1 MPSAADLTAFA
12 LTAFIIVVI
21 PGPSVLFIVSRAV
34 SLGRRAALGT
44 VLGNS
49 LGEFAQ
55 VVVVALGMG
64 QLLERSALAF
74 TVVKLLGA
82 CYLIYLGVRAWVRRR
97 IVASE
102 LMTSTGRRSD
112 WKILRDGLVVGVTN
126 PKTMV
131 FVVAVLPEFINRS
144 LGHITVQLLVLGLV
158 WVGIALICDSVW
170 GLSAGRVRS
179 WLAGR
184 PSQLQRAQTA
194 SALVMVGLGVGVAVT
209 SRTS

>member
-1 MPSAADLTAFA
+1 MDLPRTLAFSLIA
-12 LTAFIIVVI
+12 LVVIAI

-64 QLLERSALAF
+64 QLLQRSAAAF
-74 TVVKLLGA
+74 TAVKLVGA
-82 CYLIYLGVRAWVRRR
+82 GYLIYLGLRAWARRR
-97 IVASE
+97 SVASE
-102 LMTSTGRRSD
+102 LMAPTARRSD
-112 WKILRDGLVVGVTN
+112 WRILRDGLVVGATN

-131 FVVAVLPEFINRS
+131 FIAAVLPDFVDRS
-144 LGHITVQLLVLGLV
+144 LGHVTVQLMILGLV
-158 WVGIALICDSVW
+158 WVSIALISDGAW
-170 GLSAGRVRS
+170 GMAAGTARG
-179 WLAGR
+179 WLVDR
-184 PSQLQRAQTA
+184 PRHLQRAQTV
-194 SALVMVGLGVGVAVT
+194 SAVVMVGLGVGLAVS

>member
-1 MPSAADLTAFA
+1 MDLPRMLAFSLIA
-12 LTAFIIVVI
+12 LVVIAI

-64 QLLERSALAF
+64 QLLQRSAAAF
-74 TVVKLLGA
+74 TAVKLVGA
-82 CYLIYLGVRAWVRRR
+82 CYLIYLGVRAWARRR
-97 IVASE
+97 SVASA
-102 LMTSTGRRSD
+102 LMAPAARRSD
-112 WKILRDGLVVGVTN
+112 WQILRDGLVVGATN

-131 FVVAVLPEFINRS
+131 FIAAVLPDFADRS
-144 LGHITVQLLVLGLV
+144 LGHVTVQLLILGLV
-158 WVGIALICDSVW
+158 WVGIALISDGAW
-170 GLSAGRVRS
+170 GMAAGTARS
-179 WLAGR
+179 WLVGR
-184 PSQLQRAQTA
+184 PRHLQRAQTV
-194 SALVMVGLGVGVAVT
+194 SSVVMVGLGVGVAMT

>member
-1 MPSAADLTAFA
+1 MDLTRVLAFSLIA
-12 LTAFIIVVI
+12 LVVIVI

-170 GLSAGRVRS
+170 GLSAGRARS

-184 PSQLQRAQTA
+184 PSQLQRAQAA